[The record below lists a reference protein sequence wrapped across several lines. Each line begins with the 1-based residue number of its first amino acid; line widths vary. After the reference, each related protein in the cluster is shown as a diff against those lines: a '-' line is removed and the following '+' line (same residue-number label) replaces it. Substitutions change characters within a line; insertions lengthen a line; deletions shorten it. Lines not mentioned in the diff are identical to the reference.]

1 MRRGCF
7 MPARVFIGFTGMIGL
22 LVVDHRDIAEE
33 QLVQADPHTIGDP
46 DAGLQS
52 ALAHALLAL
61 CDRLD
66 ELSVVIAVPK
76 EEEG

>member
-1 MRRGCF
+1 MITGSSRPTACAGCR
-7 MPARVFIGFTGMIGL
+7 MD
-22 LVVDHRDIAEE
+22 DHRDIAEQ
-33 QLVQADPHTIGDP
+33 QLFQADPHTIGNP
-46 DAGLQS
+46 DAALQS

-76 EEEG
+76 SDEDDDA